1 MCLFFQSVAE
11 MSKPAPFTS
20 ILLLSGPAGHSTGN
34 TNTNTCTNTNAN
46 TNTNTIPAS
55 QLLPASYKTDDG
67 ILQVPDSSVEYLR
80 HELGVDRLNTI
91 HPWLWTTGRPMPPR
105 ALHHQKLLGREVVV
119 SERMDMHLV
128 WTKARIFI
136 KPLPCFL
143 LEPQFWVDHLSCRDK
158 CEPSTTS
165 PQHPG
170 RRKCEEARLR
180 ECTLGFLLS
189 YAALISHESDFFIA
203 KDTRLISD
211 QISWMGWKTFVK
223 EILEQESIYDHINQR
238 YLYGELRLNRLNA
251 IYRLTGR
258 AVFRG
263 YQSECNQYSSF
274 FRDNF
279 AWLAS
284 VLAYMAIVLT
294 AMQVGLGTRALG
306 DDKTFQA
313 VSYGFT
319 VFTMVG
325 SLAAVVTIF
334 AVFVF
339 VFIYH
344 WIKTV
349 KCVRVRQ
356 AELQKRTK
364 GT

>member
-1 MCLFFQSVAE
+1 MSLFFQTVTQ

-20 ILLLSGPAGHSTGN
+20 ILLQPWPAGHSTGN
-34 TNTNTCTNTNAN
+34 TITDANKNNNT
-46 TNTNTIPAS
+46 AS
-55 QLLPASYKTDDG
+55 QLLPASYKTKDD
-67 ILQVPDSSVEYLR
+67 ILQIPDASVEYLW
-80 HELGVDRLNTI
+80 HELGVERLNAV
-91 HPWLWTTGRPMPPR
+91 HPWLWTAGRPVPPR
-105 ALHHQKLLGREVVV
+105 ALHHQKLLGREIIV
-119 SERMDMHLV
+119 SERMEMHLV
-128 WTKARIFI
+128 WTKACIFI

-143 LEPQFWVDHLSCRDK
+143 LEPQFWADHLSCRDK
-158 CEPSTTS
+158 CECSSTS
-165 PQHPG
+165 PHQPG
-170 RRKCEEARLR
+170 LSNKCEEFRLR
-180 ECTLGFLLS
+180 ECALGFLLS

-211 QISWMGWKTFVK
+211 QISWMRWKTFVK
-223 EILEQESIYDHINQR
+223 EIIEHASIYDQINQR
-238 YLYGELRLNRLNA
+238 YIYGELRLNRLNT

-263 YQSECNQYSSF
+263 YQSECSQYSSF
-274 FRDNF
+274 LQDNF

-294 AMQVGLGTRALG
+294 AMQVGLATKALA
-306 DDKTFQA
+306 DDSTFQA
-313 VSYGFT
+313 ASYGFT
-319 VFTMVG
+319 VFTMVS

-339 VFIYH
+339 VFVYH
-344 WIKTV
+344 WIQTA